1 MRFFL
6 VGFLLFFVINSALAQ
21 APQKMTY
28 QGVIRNS
35 SDVLVTNADVG
46 IRLSILQNSQ
56 NGTPVYAETH
66 TTTSNENGLV
76 SLQIGTGSVQVGS
89 MEDIDWSAGPYFLKS
104 EADPSGGTTY
114 SITGTSEL
122 LSVPYA
128 LYAANG
134 GTVGPQGPQGET
146 GPQGA
151 TGPQGPTGSQG
162 SQGPQGPQ
170 GPAGTFVD
178 GTTPGEMMYW
188 NGSEWVAVTPGTT
201 GQTLTFCDGVPTWGP
216 CPEAPLEI
224 GDFHEGGIVIY
235 LDGNGGGIVA
245 AQVDQS
251 IGTLWG
257 CEGTNIAGTQ
267 LIVGSGLNNTEAIY
281 VGCATA
287 GTAARICYDLDYNGY
302 TDWYLP
308 SRDELNL
315 LYTYKTE
322 VGGFGTGTYW
332 SSTQATNNTAWI
344 KSFSDGTSSS
354 YFKNTMTYRVRA
366 VRTFAP

>member
-1 MRFFL
+1 MRFY
-6 VGFLLFFVINSALAQ
+6 LLGVLCAFAMKSVFAQ
-21 APQKMTY
+21 APQKMSY

-35 SDVLVTNADVG
+35 SDVLVTNSTIG

-56 NGTPVYAETH
+56 NGNPVYVETH
-66 TTTSNENGLV
+66 TTSSNANGLV
-76 SLQIGTGSVQVGS
+76 SLEIGTGNAQLGT
-89 MEDIDWSAGPYFLKS
+89 MEDIDWSSGPYFLKS
-104 EADPSGGTTY
+104 EADPLGGTTY

-134 GTVGPQGPQGET
+134 GTVGPQGPQG
-146 GPQGA
+146 
-151 TGPQGPTGSQG
+151 PTGSQG
-162 SQGPQGPQ
+162 PTGPQGPQGPQ

-216 CPEAPLEI
+216 CPEGPLEI
-224 GDFHEGGIVIY
+224 GDFHEGGIIIY

-257 CEGTNIAGTQ
+257 CEGDIIEGTQ
-267 LIVGSGLNNTEAIY
+267 WIVGAGLNNTEAIY
-281 VGCATA
+281 VGCPTP
-287 GTAARICYDLDYNGY
+287 GIAARICYDLDYNGY

-308 SRDELNL
+308 SRYELDLIYDYKDEI
-315 LYTYKTE
+315 
-322 VGGFGTGTYW
+322 GGFGTGTYW
-332 SSTQATNNTAWI
+332 SSSESNINTAWT
-344 KSFSDGTSSS
+344 KSFAAGLSSTS
-354 YFKNTMTYRVRA
+354 FKNSNTLRVRA
-366 VRTFAP
+366 VRTFVP